1 MSNQTEAELKVV
13 AVITLNRILELT
25 PNDPHIVSTLKK
37 LEWDIIKHYNLKP
50 NESVVVTLK
59 GSDYIVERNDF
70 DKLTITST
78 LTSL

>member
-37 LEWDIIKHYNLKP
+37 LEWDIIKHY
-50 NESVVVTLK
+50 
-59 GSDYIVERNDF
+59 
-70 DKLTITST
+70 
-78 LTSL
+78 

>member
-13 AVITLNRILELT
+13 AIITLNRILELT

-78 LTSL
+78 SL

>member
-59 GSDYIVERNDF
+59 GSDYTVERNDF
-70 DKLTITST
+70 DKLTITLT
-78 LTSL
+78 TSL

>member
-50 NESVVVTLK
+50 NESVVLTLK

-78 LTSL
+78 STSL

>member
-70 DKLTITST
+70 DKLTIT

>member
-25 PNDPHIVSTLKK
+25 PNDPHIVSILKK

-59 GSDYIVERNDF
+59 GSDYIVERNNF

-78 LTSL
+78 SL

>member
-50 NESVVVTLK
+50 NESVVVNT
-59 GSDYIVERNDF
+59 
-70 DKLTITST
+70 
-78 LTSL
+78 

>member
-78 LTSL
+78 SL

>member
-50 NESVVVTLK
+50 FESIVVTVK
-59 GSDYIVERNDF
+59 GQDYIVERNDF
-70 DKLTITST
+70 DRLFTTITE
-78 LTSL
+78 